1 MCVCVVG
8 GGGERSKKE
17 AHLNNLSRVFSNSRQ
32 VNNFFNIFDLPVMIG
47 VSVVTSWPTH

>member
-1 MCVCVVG
+1 MYVCVCVG
-8 GGGERSKKE
+8 GGGGEKGQRRE

-47 VSVVTSWPTH
+47 GPV